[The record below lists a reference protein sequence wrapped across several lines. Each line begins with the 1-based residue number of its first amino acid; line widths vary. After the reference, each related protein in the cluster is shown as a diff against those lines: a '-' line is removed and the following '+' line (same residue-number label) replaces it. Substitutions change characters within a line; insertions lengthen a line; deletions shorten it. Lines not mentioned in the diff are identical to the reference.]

1 MATMNITSQSTDLTA
16 YGSRLVTL
24 EVMGVSTR
32 NSHQT
37 ILVPLSRLSQKM
49 QQIHRQGGKIVS
61 VNTGMVSPAMPRPA
75 VMASTV
81 VESVAPS
88 APPKPEAQDVEQE
101 LAMESPVVQPK
112 NHQSSKKKRR

>member
-1 MATMNITSQSTDLTA
+1 MATMNITAQSTDLTA

-61 VNTGMVSPAMPRPA
+61 VNTSLAAAAMPRPA
-75 VMASTV
+75 V

-88 APPKPEAQDVEQE
+88 APQIPGPPDVEQE
-101 LAMESPVVQPK
+101 LVMEAPVVQPK